1 MPHTSCAQS
10 LSRILQE
17 KMFRIIIPLTIFACV
32 LALPAEIREKR
43 DDAKSD
49 QIAFPQE
56 TDEKVNLN
64 STAPAGNGTD
74 LDNRFLGVGIGLG
87 LAVGQKLLGH
97 GHGYHGGKY

>member
-1 MPHTSCAQS
+1 MFK
-10 LSRILQE
+10 IL
-17 KMFRIIIPLTIFACV
+17 IPLSILVCV
-32 LALPAEIREKR
+32 LALPRAIREKR

-64 STAPAGNGTD
+64 ATKPAGNGTD

-87 LAVGQKLLGH
+87 YAIGEKLLGH
-97 GHGYHGGKY
+97 GHHGNFLCFLL